1 MVHKMFLLFV
11 FAILLQRAAIFQN
24 GALGTVHNSVYRSA
38 ANWRPSRV
46 KLKHTFFKN
55 IQLSRELV

>member
-24 GALGTVHNSVYRSA
+24 GALGIQYIILCTDQPPIGV
-38 ANWRPSRV
+38 RP
-46 KLKHTFFKN
+46 
-55 IQLSRELV
+55 E